1 MHRHRGRDRRFFA
14 AEAPEGGSWPRSI
27 DDAFADIA
35 AVFHYWPSPTPMEEM
50 TFTEILEVRD
60 RAVERWN
67 RMHAAPDQPRSR

>member
-1 MHRHRGRDRRFFA
+1 M
-14 AEAPEGGSWPRSI
+14 

-50 TFTEILEVRD
+50 TITEILDLRD

-67 RMHAAPDQPRSR
+67 RMHAAPDQGRR

>member
-1 MHRHRGRDRRFFA
+1 MRCRRRRGRGFFA
-14 AEAPEGGSWPRSI
+14 AEAAEGRTWPRSI

-50 TFTEILEVRD
+50 TITEILDLRD

-67 RMHAAPDQPRSR
+67 RMHAAPDQGRR

>member
-1 MHRHRGRDRRFFA
+1 M
-14 AEAPEGGSWPRSI
+14 
-27 DDAFADIA
+27 A